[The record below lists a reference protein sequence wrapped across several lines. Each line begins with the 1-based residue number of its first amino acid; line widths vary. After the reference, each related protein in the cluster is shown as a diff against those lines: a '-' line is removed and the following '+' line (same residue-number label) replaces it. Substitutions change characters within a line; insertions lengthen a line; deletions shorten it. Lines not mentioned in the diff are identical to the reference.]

1 MSMVSS
7 RVQKQPMNYLVL
19 KQTHKLLQS
28 SCCSRL
34 WHDVVDID
42 VIIVVDV
49 VVVVGIVDVDC
60 HLVLSPF
67 IVLYLMYHFK
77 KIKHFLCMN
86 RRKQKKKK
94 IIPKE

>member
-1 MSMVSS
+1 MNMASS

-42 VIIVVDV
+42 VIIVVV
-49 VVVVGIVDVDC
+49 VVVIVDVDC

-77 KIKHFLCMN
+77 KIKHFLYMN
-86 RRKQKKKK
+86 GMERNEQNEK
-94 IIPKE
+94 